1 VYLTDTHCH
10 LNHEQFEPDCADAVA
25 RAIDANVR
33 RMLVVGYDLESSLR
47 AVTQAAR
54 YPEIE
59 AVIGI
64 HPEAAALTDPESVF
78 AQLTKIAQTT
88 SSRVVAWGE
97 IGLDYYWKDVPRVVQ
112 LRTFLAQVA
121 LAEHLALP
129 VVIHCRD
136 AYSDLLDI
144 LVDHPT
150 LRAELHCFT
159 GTRDEADRA
168 ISQGLYLGAGG
179 IATYK
184 KSEDLRATLAA
195 VPIDRIL
202 LETDSPYL
210 APQAHRGKRNEPAY
224 IVDSATVLA
233 DLRAITVDELASIT
247 TANAERFFRPP
258 RSATASSRA
267 AF

>member
-1 VYLTDTHCH
+1 
-10 LNHEQFEPDCADAVA
+10 
-25 RAIDANVR
+25 
-33 RMLVVGYDLESSLR
+33 
-47 AVTQAAR
+47 
-54 YPEIE
+54 
-59 AVIGI
+59 
-64 HPEAAALTDPESVF
+64 
-78 AQLTKIAQTT
+78 
-88 SSRVVAWGE
+88 
-97 IGLDYYWKDVPRVVQ
+97 
-112 LRTFLAQVA
+112 
-121 LAEHLALP
+121 
-129 VVIHCRD
+129 VIHCRD